1 MTESFSKP
9 GTVTGSRTGLTRRVF
24 LRNGAAA
31 GLLAGM
37 GGAGLAQSQQSRA
50 NAGWDNQFDMQM
62 ASQGQI
68 LTNEPVLS
76 LATLGY
82 SQMALRRYG
91 EIVAGGGWPLVANEV
106 QAGQK
111 PLQIGMV
118 SPIVET
124 LRQRLFISGDLVREA
139 GLSDA
144 FDSYVDAG
152 VRRFQMRHGLP
163 ADGVVGEITLRA
175 MNVRAD
181 IRLHQLQVNLERL
194 NKIIN
199 KVADEP
205 RFVMV
210 NIPAAQIEA
219 VEEGTIFQRY
229 TAVVGKTD
237 RQTPI
242 LDSKI
247 HEIILNPFWTIP
259 QSIIKKDVIPLM
271 RANPN
276 YLSDNNIHLFTYK
289 GVEVAPSE
297 IDWAGDEA
305 TKLLFRQEPGK
316 INAMSST
323 KINFHNSHAVY
334 MHDTPQQT
342 LFNNL
347 MRFDSSG
354 CVRVHNIRELNL
366 WLLRDTT
373 DWDRARMDDVI
384 RRRENTPI
392 EVKNPVPLHF
402 VYLTG
407 WSNGADVVQ
416 FRDDIYHFDGETGI
430 EEIESRQL

>member
-1 MTESFSKP
+1 MTRILRQSKA
-9 GTVTGSRTGLTRRVF
+9 GLTRRTF
-24 LRNGAAA
+24 LRTTGVG
-31 GLLAGM
+31 GLLASM
-37 GGAGLAQSQQSRA
+37 GLIGIGSAHAQQQRA
-50 NAGWDNQFDMQM
+50 RRPTHSDWDDPFDMQTVS
-62 ASQGQI
+62 ASQI
-68 LTNEPVLS
+68 LSAAPVLS

-82 SQMALRRYG
+82 SQMALMRYDK
-91 EIVAGGGWPLVANEV
+91 IVAEGGWPLVTSDV
-106 QAGQK
+106 

-118 SPIVET
+118 SSNVET
-124 LRQRLFISGDLVREA
+124 LRHRLLISGDLGREV
-139 GLSDA
+139 GLSTA
-144 FDSYVDAG
+144 FDSYVDAA
-152 VRRFQMRHGLP
+152 VRHFQARHGLP
-163 ADGVVGEITLRA
+163 IDGVVGQATLQA
-175 MNVRAD
+175 MNVSAQL
-181 IRLHQLQVNLERL
+181 RLHQLRVNLDRL
-194 NKIIN
+194 SKILE
-199 KVADEP
+199 KAADES

-219 VEEGTIFQRY
+219 VEAGEIFQRY

-237 RQTPI
+237 RQTPV

-271 RANPN
+271 QKNPN
-276 YLSDNNIHLFTYK
+276 YLRNNNIYLFTHK
-289 GVEVAPSE
+289 GVEVSPE
-297 IDWAGDEA
+297 QIDWNSDEA

-323 KINFHNSHAVY
+323 KINFHNKHAVY

-366 WLLRDTT
+366 WLLRDTP

-392 EVKNPVPLHF
+392 EVKKPVPLHF
-402 VYLTG
+402 VYVTG
-407 WSNGADVVQ
+407 WANGADMVQ
-416 FRDDIYHFDGETGI
+416 FRDDIYHVDNMPTA
-430 EEIESRQL
+430 QL

>member
-1 MTESFSKP
+1 MTNKNTKKAISRRSFLNYASI
-9 GTVTGSRTGLTRRVF
+9 GGVV
-24 LRNGAAA
+24 AA
-31 GLLAGM
+31 GL
-37 GGAGLAQSQQSRA
+37 GLNSRVH
-50 NAGWDNQFDMQM
+50 GQTRSSWDDQFDMQG
-62 ASQGQI
+62 SHNETI
-68 LTNEPVLS
+68 ISNEPVLS

-82 SQMALRRYG
+82 SQMAFMRYS
-91 EIVAGGGWPLVANEV
+91 EIVTAGGWPEIPAY
-106 QAGQK
+106 QQSGQK
-111 PLQIGMV
+111 PLRLGMT
-118 SPIVET
+118 SPIVEI
-124 LRQRLFISGDLVREA
+124 LRHRLFISDDLPREA
-139 GLSDA
+139 GLSPA
-144 FDSYVDAG
+144 FDTYVDAA
-152 VRRFQMRHGLP
+152 VRRFQTRHGLP
-163 ADGVVGEITLRA
+163 ADGVVGDSTLNA
-175 MNVRAD
+175 LNVRAE
-181 IRLHQLQVNLERL
+181 IRLRQLETNLERL
-194 NKIIN
+194 GKIVD
-199 KVADEP
+199 KAADEA

-219 VEEGTIFQRY
+219 VENGRIFQRY

-271 RANPN
+271 RSNPN
-276 YLSDNNIHLFTYK
+276 YLTDNNIHLFTYK
-289 GVEVAPSE
+289 GVEVSPSQV
-297 IDWAGDEA
+297 DWNSDEA
-305 TKLLFRQEPGK
+305 TKLMFRQEPGK

-323 KINFHNSHAVY
+323 KINFHNTHAVY

-366 WLLRDTT
+366 WLLRDTP
-373 DWDRARMDDVI
+373 DWDRTRMDETI

-402 VYLTG
+402 VYVTG
-407 WSNGADVVQ
+407 WSNGINNVQ
-416 FRDDIYHFDGETGI
+416 FRDDIYHFDSAATT
-430 EEIESRQL
+430 QL